1 MLTARNT
8 SPQKSQWGG
17 AARELEGLTELRG
30 KVVQLFVK
38 HLSGSNETAIGLAH
52 AGLVA
57 IMQHQRM
64 IKAVLQA
71 RARPVKHAA
80 SGSLWHSVC
89 TLRELRAVVRDRR

>member
-1 MLTARNT
+1 M
-8 SPQKSQWGG
+8 
-17 AARELEGLTELRG
+17 
-30 KVVQLFVK
+30 QLFVK

-71 RARPVKHAA
+71 RARPAKHTA
-80 SGSLWHSVC
+80 SGAVWYPVC
-89 TLRELRAVVRDRR
+89 TS

>member
-1 MLTARNT
+1 M
-8 SPQKSQWGG
+8 
-17 AARELEGLTELRG
+17 
-30 KVVQLFVK
+30 QLFVK

-71 RARPVKHAA
+71 RAWPEQHTA
-80 SGSLWHSVC
+80 SGFVWRLVC
-89 TLRELRAVVRDRR
+89 TSVLLCMLEACDRRWVAMSVTAA

>member
-1 MLTARNT
+1 M
-8 SPQKSQWGG
+8 
-17 AARELEGLTELRG
+17 
-30 KVVQLFVK
+30 QLFVK

-71 RARPVKHAA
+71 RAWPEQHTA
-80 SGSLWHSVC
+80 SGFVWRLVC
-89 TLRELRAVVRDRR
+89 TLCYCACWRHVTGGGLR

>member
-1 MLTARNT
+1 M
-8 SPQKSQWGG
+8 
-17 AARELEGLTELRG
+17 
-30 KVVQLFVK
+30 QLFVK

-71 RARPVKHAA
+71 RARSVKLTA
-80 SGSLWHSVC
+80 SGSVWRPVC
-89 TLRELRAVVRDRR
+89 TLYCFACCRHVTSDGLR